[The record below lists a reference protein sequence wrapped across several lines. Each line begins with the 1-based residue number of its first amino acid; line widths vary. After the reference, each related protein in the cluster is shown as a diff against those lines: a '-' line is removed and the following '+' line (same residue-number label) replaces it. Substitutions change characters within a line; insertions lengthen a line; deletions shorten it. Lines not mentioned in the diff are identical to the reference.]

1 MHKLWVDEQRRNSKK
16 RTGEM
21 LFKWQKLDTL
31 FVLETI
37 LEKKKKKNGLLLEKR
52 RRFFIK
58 IRGVSES
65 VTSVSALRPKMF
77 YFKSGAFRIKIEVL
91 YDFSVA
97 CAATTFDA

>member
-1 MHKLWVDEQRRNSKK
+1 MA
-16 RTGEM
+16 
-21 LFKWQKLDTL
+21 FKWQKLDTF

-37 LEKKKKKNGLLLEKR
+37 LEKNGLLLKKR

-65 VTSVSALRPKMF
+65 VISVSALRPKMF
-77 YFKSGAFRIKIEVL
+77 YFKSGAFRIKIEIL

>member
-1 MHKLWVDEQRRNSKK
+1 
-16 RTGEM
+16 M
-21 LFKWQKLDTL
+21 LFKWQKLDTF

-37 LEKKKKKNGLLLEKR
+37 LKKKNVLLLKKR

-65 VTSVSALRPKMF
+65 VTSVSALRLKMF
-77 YFKSGAFRIKIEVL
+77 YFKSGAFRIKIEIL

>member
-1 MHKLWVDEQRRNSKK
+1 
-16 RTGEM
+16 M
-21 LFKWQKLDTL
+21 LFKWQKLDTF

-37 LEKKKKKNGLLLEKR
+37 LKKKKNALLLKKR

-65 VTSVSALRPKMF
+65 VTSVSALRLKMF
-77 YFKSGAFRIKIEVL
+77 YFKSGAFRIKIEIL